1 MKTFKKL
8 IAVILTVLT
17 LMSVCVFS
25 ASAASVSAPAFEL
38 KVVSQSGKNATLELV
53 LVSGG
58 FNAMDITFK
67 TSANI
72 ASVKS
77 LYTTDAF
84 NSYIKEL
91 KKAGE
96 QIGESSSA
104 KTKKL
109 SLASTG
115 LIKKN
120 IAIYEI
126 NLTKTSSKDL
136 LVNDIVANVTE
147 CIIDNTSVA
156 KKVTV
161 KNIFGKI
168 ELDKH
173 DLKIDYKDSAT
184 LKATTSYKD
193 GLTWS
198 SSNTKVAT
206 VDANGKITTKGNGN
220 AVITASSADGSVS
233 DSCNVKVSYKWWQWI
248 IVIVLFGW
256 IWY

>member
-8 IAVILTVLT
+8 IAVILSVLM

-25 ASAASVSAPAFEL
+25 ASAVSAPAFEL
-38 KVVSQSGKNATLELV
+38 RVVSQSGKNVTLELV

-67 TSANI
+67 TSSNI
-72 ASVKS
+72 SSVTS
-77 LYTTDAF
+77 LYTSDAF
-84 NSYIKEL
+84 DSYVKEL

-96 QIGESSSA
+96 QVGESSSA
-104 KTKKL
+104 KTKKI
-109 SLASTG
+109 SVASTG

-126 NLTKTSSKDL
+126 NLTKTSSNDL
-136 LVNDIVANVTE
+136 LVNDIVAKVTE

-156 KKVTV
+156 KNVTV
-161 KNIFGKI
+161 KNIFGKV

-173 DLKIDYKDSAT
+173 DLAISYKDSAT
-184 LKATTSYKD
+184 LKAETSYKNS
-193 GLTWS
+193 LTWS

-206 VDANGKITTKGNGN
+206 VDANGKITTHGTGN
-220 AVITASSADGSVS
+220 AVITASSPDGSVS